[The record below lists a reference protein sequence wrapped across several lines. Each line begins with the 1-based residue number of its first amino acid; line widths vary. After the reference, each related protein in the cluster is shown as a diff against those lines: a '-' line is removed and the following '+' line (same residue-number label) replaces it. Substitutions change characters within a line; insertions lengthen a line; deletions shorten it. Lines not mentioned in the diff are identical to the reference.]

1 MSGSLEAKSKFLSLI
16 LRHRPESVGLALD
29 TDGWVDIETLI
40 EKCGQRKIEYT
51 PEIISDIIAMSDAV
65 RFELSPDRRHIR
77 ATHGHS
83 VAANIDHLQAQPPNE
98 LFHGTA
104 GRFLDA
110 IRADGLTP
118 QGRQHVHLSSSK
130 ELASRVGQRHISGVE
145 EVMILRIDAAA
156 MVAAGKAF
164 YLAGSGVWL
173 TKAVAS
179 SFIRFPETV

>member
-83 VAANIDHLQAQPPNE
+83 VAVNYDHLRADPPDE

-104 GRFLDA
+104 LQFLEL
-110 IRADGLTP
+110 IRREGLSP
-118 QGRQHVHLSSSK
+118 RGRQHVHLSPS
-130 ELASRVGQRHISGVE
+130 EALANKVGRRHVGKPEDVVVLGV
-145 EVMILRIDAAA
+145 DAAA
-156 MVAAGKAF
+156 MVAAGQEF

-179 SFIRFPETV
+179 SFIRFPEAV